1 VWSYGWSASMAV
13 SSSEFLRLAGGRED
27 PEEALGRVTL
37 GGDQALARKLA
48 ANLAYTI

>member
-1 VWSYGWSASMAV
+1 VV
-13 SSSEFLRLAGGRED
+13 LRLVGEHGRVIVGVPAARGRPGGS
-27 PEEALGRVTL
+27 EEALGRVTL